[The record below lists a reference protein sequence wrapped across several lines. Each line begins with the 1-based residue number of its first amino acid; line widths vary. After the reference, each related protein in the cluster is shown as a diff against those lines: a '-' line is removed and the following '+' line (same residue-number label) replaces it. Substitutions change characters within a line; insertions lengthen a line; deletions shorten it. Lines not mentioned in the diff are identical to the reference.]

1 MKTYIFA
8 GFSDDTFG
16 EYAITKDDYD
26 NCASGKPIAWKLTT
40 PDGNGFY
47 ISGQYS
53 PHHSGGWSISVEPIE
68 TDGAEIEIDTYPF
81 WPMRFASPVGHKI
94 GPALYSMVLEID
106 APDDAVL
113 VCMERK
119 VAGDDE

>member
-26 NCASGKPIAWKLTT
+26 NCASGKPIAWILST
-40 PDGNGFY
+40 PDGNGFV

-53 PHHSGGWSISVEPIE
+53 PNQSGGWSIAVEPVE
-68 TDGAEIEIDTYPF
+68 ADSPCNEGYPY
-81 WPMRFASPVGHKI
+81 WPMRFANPIGHEI
-94 GPALYSMVLEID
+94 RPAHYSMVLEID